1 MIVSGMNNVYHGFG
15 GRIASSSGKII
26 SMNFSKFDFKC
37 KIFRYRS
44 DITSISYFQIFY
56 PADCFWDWIRCDK
69 KLLTLSS
76 KYQHCITRFEMCIDT
91 ISVSSLRTT
100 DVSTTTA
107 TTISTQTI
115 SILES
120 SETTKYKNVH
130 IIEVG

>member
-1 MIVSGMNNVYHGFG
+1 
-15 GRIASSSGKII
+15 
-26 SMNFSKFDFKC
+26 
-37 KIFRYRS
+37 
-44 DITSISYFQIFY
+44 
-56 PADCFWDWIRCDK
+56 
-69 KLLTLSS
+69 
-76 KYQHCITRFEMCIDT
+76 MCIDT